1 MPKRPYIRMY
11 IADLSTKKLETYQS
25 MPTDKKLAI
34 KHHQTIKEIK
44 RNAR

>member
-1 MPKRPYIRMY
+1 MY

-25 MPTDKKLAI
+25 MPIDKKLAI
-34 KHHQTIKEIK
+34 KHQIIKEIK